1 MKDET
6 ERRQPAVTDREAY
19 ILDLYFRRDERA
31 VTETQRDYGSFCLDL
46 ALRILGRDNR
56 ADAEECVNDA
66 YLKLWQTI
74 PPKRPSPLKA
84 YLAAVLRNL
93 AIDRYRQ
100 NRRRSQTRELEEAV
114 LELSEAIWVPDSAE
128 GELGAVLNDFLH
140 SLPEAECRLFMGRYW
155 HGYAV
160 GDLAKHYKL
169 TPNAVTK
176 RLGRTREKLRDYL
189 NERGYGYE
197 TTNG

>member
-1 MKDET
+1 MKNRDE
-6 ERRQPAVTDREAY
+6 Y
-19 ILDLYFRRDERA
+19 IVELYFLRDERA
-31 VTETQRDYGSFCLDL
+31 VTETQREYGSFCLDL

-66 YLKLWQTI
+66 YLTLWRTI
-74 PPKRPSPLKA
+74 PPKRPIPLKA

-93 AIDRYRQ
+93 SIDRYRQ
-100 NRRRSQTRELEEAV
+100 NRRRLRLRELEETA
-114 LELSEAIWVPDSAE
+114 LELSSALWVPDSAE
-128 GELGAVLNDFLH
+128 GELGEVLSGFLR
-140 SLPEAECRLFMGRYW
+140 SLPEEERRLFMGRYW
-155 HGYAV
+155 HGYPV
-160 GDLAKHYKL
+160 RRLAKQYGL

-197 TTNG
+197 TQSTDG

>member
-1 MKDET
+1 MKNRDE
-6 ERRQPAVTDREAY
+6 Y
-19 ILDLYFRRDERA
+19 ILDLYFQRDERA
-31 VTETQRDYGSFCLDL
+31 VTETEREYGRFCLDL

-56 ADAEECVNDA
+56 PDAEECVNDA

-74 PPKRPSPLKA
+74 PPKRPTPLKA
-84 YLAAVLRNL
+84 YLAAILRNI

-100 NRRRSQTRELEEAV
+100 NRRRAERRELEEAV
-114 LELSEAIWVPDSAE
+114 LELSAAVWVPDSAE
-128 GELGAVLNDFLH
+128 EALGGLLSDFLRT
-140 SLPEAECRLFMGRYW
+140 LPDAERRLFMGRYW

-160 GDLAKHYKL
+160 GELAKHYKL

-189 NERGYGYE
+189 NERGYRYE
-197 TTNG
+197 TQASDR